1 MLLPE
6 PERPLTMIRRMSL
19 PVLYVYHDLIKRFG
33 SGSAA
38 QAVAYVGTV
47 EHGGDLPEQFE
58 MFFGRGLRYQ
68 QDEEQV
74 DRRAVQRV
82 EVHGSIQVQ
91 HGADGALA
99 ARQAAV
105 RNGDAIAE
113 AGGAEFSRAT
123 RFSKMVWASNSGS
136 SLATRL
142 AICSSTR
149 FLLPPGTFTR
159 ERPGSGLLSRIIG
172 EGDQRAPTPCCRSRY
187 FSLCLIS

>member
-1 MLLPE
+1 M
-6 PERPLTMIRRMSL
+6 

-33 SGSAA
+33 GGSAA

-113 AGGAEFSRAT
+113 AGGTEFFPGHQVFEDGLGVELRQLPGYQVGDLFEYAFLAAARHVHEGTAGGQDLLKSDHRGGEI
-123 RFSKMVWASNSGS
+123 SGR
-136 SLATRL
+136 LRL
-142 AICSSTR
+142 AAVRDT
-149 FLLPPGTFTR
+149 
-159 ERPGSGLLSRIIG
+159 
-172 EGDQRAPTPCCRSRY
+172 
-187 FSLCLIS
+187 SLCV